1 MATES
6 SSFLSS
12 GGIITTDLGRSDS
25 GNSIVLQTDGK
36 IVVAGESTDDSDGG
50 FGVVRYNVDGSLD
63 TTFDGDGKVTT
74 GFGNR
79 KTKANS
85 VALQSDGKIV
95 VAGKALVSGGGDFAV
110 VRYNVDG
117 SLDKTFDGDGRIITD
132 FGAYEEAASVTVQSN
147 GKVLV
152 VGYTGVDGSGGGDF
166 VLVRYN
172 TDGSLDTTF
181 DGDGMVTTDLGDMAY
196 ANSVLVQSDG
206 KIVVIGDMVTDESG
220 GSDIVMVRYDTDGS
234 LDMSFGIGGKVVTDI
249 GYGDFAR
256 SAVMQDDGRIVVTG
270 RQYSSGGE
278 SGSEDVMVLRYN
290 TDGDLDTTFSLDGI
304 SIADFGEAEHP
315 RSVTLQTDGKIIVT
329 GYSAPPGSSG
339 DSDVMVVRYNTDGDL
354 DTTFSDDGVVKTKV
368 WDESSGNDV
377 VVQSDGMILV
387 AGSTENSG
395 DDEAHDFLLIRYN
408 ADGTFNDTLNG
419 TDGNDLLNGFDG
431 NDLLLGFEGNDTLI
445 GGAGNDT
452 LDGGSGADSMDGGIG
467 DDIYV
472 VNSSGDV
479 VTENADEGIDL
490 VQSSVSWTLGANVE
504 NLELTGMAN
513 TRGTGNDHDNR
524 ITGNSG
530 KNTLSGGV
538 GNDTLDGG
546 SGADS
551 MAGSI
556 GNDTYVVNYSLD
568 VVTEN
573 AGEGTDLVQ
582 SSTGWTLGANLENL
596 ELTGTAN
603 TRGTGNDLDNRITGN
618 SGKNTLVGGAG
629 NDTLDGGSGAD
640 NMAGGIGD
648 DTYVVNYSLDVVTE
662 NAGEGTDLVQSSTG
676 WTLGANV
683 EQLELT
689 GMANARGTGNE
700 LDNRITG
707 NIGSNMLAG
716 DAGKD
721 TLLGGAGNDTLD
733 GGTGADSMAG
743 GIGDDIYVVNYSL
756 DVVTEN
762 ADEGIDLVQSS
773 TGWTLGANLENLELT
788 GTANTRG
795 TGNDHDNRITGNSGK
810 NTLTG
815 GAGNDTLDGGTGAD
829 SMAGGIG
836 NDTYVVNYSL
846 DVVTE
851 NADEGVDLV
860 QSSVSWTLGANI
872 ENLELI
878 STGNT
883 RGTGNDL
890 NNRITGNIGKNTLVG
905 GAGNDTLDGGSGADS
920 MDGGIGDDIYVVNSS
935 GDVVTENADEGID
948 LVQSSISW
956 TLSPNVENLEL
967 TGTANARGTGND
979 LDNRITGNSG
989 KNTLVGGAG
998 NDTLDGGSGAD
1009 SMAGGIGDDAYVVNY
1024 SLDVVT
1030 EHADEG
1036 IDLVQS
1042 STGWTLGANVE
1053 HLELTGT
1060 ANTRGS
1066 GNDLDNRITGNS
1078 GQNIL
1083 TGGAGNDSLDGGDGD
1098 DIAVFSGNHEDYTI
1112 TYDEASFSY
1121 TVVDNIADRD
1131 GTDVVSFV
1139 ETFQFAD
1146 GTILAE
1152 DAITVNSDPVIS
1164 LPVELSFAS
1173 RLDYTTGRGPWS
1185 VTSADVNGDGYAD
1198 LITANSLE
1206 HSVSVLIN
1214 NKDGTFVNK
1223 VDYTVGPLPH
1233 SVISADVNGD
1243 GNPDLVT
1250 ANAYGNS
1257 VSVLIGNSD
1266 GSFADL
1272 VFYTTGSMP
1281 VSVISADVNGDGYAD
1296 LIVTNDSE
1304 DGSISVL
1311 TNNGDGSFAT
1321 KVDYATGKYP
1331 WSAASA
1337 DFDNDGHTDLVVGN
1351 NGSNTVSVLRNNG
1364 DGSFAAKVDYAT
1376 GNIPDSV
1383 TTVDVNGDGNADLVV
1398 AVTGSNYVS
1407 VMINNGDGF
1416 FASEVNYTTC
1426 SGPWYVTSTDLNGD
1440 GMADLVVGS
1449 GYEKGVSVLIN
1460 NGDGTFAEKIDYA
1473 MGFSAVSI
1481 ATADVNG
1488 DGKADLIVAKYYY
1501 DSVFVMTNTSQPA
1514 VTSFTEQTP
1523 VIVSSG
1529 IIVYDPEGDGEWDG
1543 GSLQVQITANPEVAD
1558 SLSLQTVNPGGNGIW
1573 LDTTANM
1580 LMAGGTEIGT
1590 ANAPAVNNGNVW
1602 SFTFN
1607 ANATNALVQEVARAI
1622 TFNNSSDIPGTADR
1636 SISFTAIDKS
1646 GASTSI
1652 EQTVTITPVNDVPVL
1667 SVYSGTVVTASE
1679 DTEAVITLD
1688 DLKAQGDE
1696 SDVDGSVDAFV
1707 IKSVTSGSLRIGTD
1721 VGSALAFDAATN
1733 NTIDETH
1740 QAYWT
1745 PEPNAN
1751 GPLDAFVTVAKDNE
1765 GAEST
1770 IAVPVTIDVTPVND
1784 APVAGEDY
1792 YSVEEDGVLT
1802 VAGPGLLANDYDP
1815 DGDEFIMHYYSWNKH
1830 PDHGTVTEI
1839 NGDGSFTYEPEADY
1853 NGTDT
1858 FEYIIYDYDAS
1869 GIYLLHDYGT
1879 VTIDVTPVNDAP
1891 VAGEDYYSVEED
1903 GVLTVA
1909 GPGLLANDYDPDGDE
1924 FIMHYYSWN
1933 KHPDHGTVTEINGD
1947 GSFTYEPEAD
1957 YNGTDTFEYII
1968 YDYDASGI
1976 YLLHDY
1982 GTVTIDVT
1990 PVNDAPVAGEDYYSV
2005 EEDGVLTVAGPGLLA
2020 NDYDPDGDEFIMHYY
2035 SWNKHPDHGT
2045 VTEINGDGS
2054 FTYEP
2059 EADYNGTDTFEYII
2073 YDYDASGIYLLH
2085 DYGTVTIDVTPVND
2099 APTFSI
2105 PAVGIVVTDFDYG
2118 DYAWGLSIQSDGK
2131 ILVSGSTANDFA
2143 VVRYNA
2149 DGSLDTTFSL
2159 DGIVTTDFG
2168 NLKVDKGYSMAVQSD
2183 GKILVVGDSYSGSS
2197 TTDFAIARYTVDGIL
2212 DTTFSGDG
2220 LVTTD
2225 FVNTDEI
2232 GYGVTLQNDGKILVA
2247 GDLMLSRDFFAT
2259 VRYNTDGS
2267 LDTTFSDDGLVITD
2281 FGSSYD
2287 YAQSV
2292 TMQSDGKILVA
2303 GCSNDKF
2310 ALIRYNPDG
2319 SLDSSFSDDGKV
2331 TTDFSGGDDGRSVIV
2346 QSDGKILVAGSSNGD
2361 FAIVR
2366 YNADGSLDADFGSG
2380 GKLTTDFSGGYDD
2393 GRSVTLQSDGKILLA
2408 GSVEISSQY
2417 DFGIARYNSDGT
2429 LDTTFSDDGKVNTD
2443 INGGTYDVATN
2454 VKVQSD
2460 GKIIVSGVSC
2470 KEGGSGTDFAL
2481 VRYNADGTLDASF
2494 GSANMRN
2501 TLNGWTE
2508 FTEYGIPVVLDSNV
2522 QIYDAEL
2529 AVADN
2534 YNGATLIL
2542 MRNGGANDE
2551 DQFSALSGGTLNA
2564 LTESGDL
2571 VIESTTIGTVTRNS
2585 GGFLELNFNSN
2596 ATQSLVNSALQQIA
2610 YSNGSQ
2616 YPPVYVEVEWVFYDG
2631 NTDNQGAGGALGVT
2645 GSTTVHIIDIPE
2657 LPPDPLLNNNRLHGT
2672 GGNGDDL
2679 LVFTWDAV
2687 IDGGDGVDTLIFNSG
2702 DNLDLSVYGSGSGS
2716 LMNIEILDLGVNG
2729 DHGISN
2735 ITVDEVSSMTS
2746 GNDLYILGE
2755 SGDSVM
2761 FADGWSKGESSDI
2774 NGINYNRYSSS
2785 SDGSIHVYVQSS
2797 VTDNTPPSGLT

>member
-1 MATES
+1 
-6 SSFLSS
+6 
-12 GGIITTDLGRSDS
+12 
-25 GNSIVLQTDGK
+25 
-36 IVVAGESTDDSDGG
+36 
-50 FGVVRYNVDGSLD
+50 
-63 TTFDGDGKVTT
+63 
-74 GFGNR
+74 
-79 KTKANS
+79 
-85 VALQSDGKIV
+85 
-95 VAGKALVSGGGDFAV
+95 
-110 VRYNVDG
+110 
-117 SLDKTFDGDGRIITD
+117 
-132 FGAYEEAASVTVQSN
+132 
-147 GKVLV
+147 
-152 VGYTGVDGSGGGDF
+152 
-166 VLVRYN
+166 
-172 TDGSLDTTF
+172 
-181 DGDGMVTTDLGDMAY
+181 
-196 ANSVLVQSDG
+196 
-206 KIVVIGDMVTDESG
+206 
-220 GSDIVMVRYDTDGS
+220 
-234 LDMSFGIGGKVVTDI
+234 
-249 GYGDFAR
+249 
-256 SAVMQDDGRIVVTG
+256 
-270 RQYSSGGE
+270 
-278 SGSEDVMVLRYN
+278 
-290 TDGDLDTTFSLDGI
+290 
-304 SIADFGEAEHP
+304 
-315 RSVTLQTDGKIIVT
+315 
-329 GYSAPPGSSG
+329 
-339 DSDVMVVRYNTDGDL
+339 
-354 DTTFSDDGVVKTKV
+354 
-368 WDESSGNDV
+368 
-377 VVQSDGMILV
+377 
-387 AGSTENSG
+387 
-395 DDEAHDFLLIRYN
+395 
-408 ADGTFNDTLNG
+408 
-419 TDGNDLLNGFDG
+419 
-431 NDLLLGFEGNDTLI
+431 
-445 GGAGNDT
+445 
-452 LDGGSGADSMDGGIG
+452 
-467 DDIYV
+467 
-472 VNSSGDV
+472 
-479 VTENADEGIDL
+479 
-490 VQSSVSWTLGANVE
+490 
-504 NLELTGMAN
+504 
-513 TRGTGNDHDNR
+513 
-524 ITGNSG
+524 
-530 KNTLSGGV
+530 
-538 GNDTLDGG
+538 
-546 SGADS
+546 
-551 MAGSI
+551 
-556 GNDTYVVNYSLD
+556 
-568 VVTEN
+568 
-573 AGEGTDLVQ
+573 
-582 SSTGWTLGANLENL
+582 
-596 ELTGTAN
+596 
-603 TRGTGNDLDNRITGN
+603 
-618 SGKNTLVGGAG
+618 
-629 NDTLDGGSGAD
+629 
-640 NMAGGIGD
+640 
-648 DTYVVNYSLDVVTE
+648 
-662 NAGEGTDLVQSSTG
+662 
-676 WTLGANV
+676 
-683 EQLELT
+683 
-689 GMANARGTGNE
+689 
-700 LDNRITG
+700 
-707 NIGSNMLAG
+707 
-716 DAGKD
+716 
-721 TLLGGAGNDTLD
+721 
-733 GGTGADSMAG
+733 
-743 GIGDDIYVVNYSL
+743 
-756 DVVTEN
+756 
-762 ADEGIDLVQSS
+762 
-773 TGWTLGANLENLELT
+773 
-788 GTANTRG
+788 
-795 TGNDHDNRITGNSGK
+795 
-810 NTLTG
+810 
-815 GAGNDTLDGGTGAD
+815 
-829 SMAGGIG
+829 
-836 NDTYVVNYSL
+836 
-846 DVVTE
+846 
-851 NADEGVDLV
+851 
-860 QSSVSWTLGANI
+860 
-872 ENLELI
+872 
-878 STGNT
+878 
-883 RGTGNDL
+883 
-890 NNRITGNIGKNTLVG
+890 
-905 GAGNDTLDGGSGADS
+905 
-920 MDGGIGDDIYVVNSS
+920 
-935 GDVVTENADEGID
+935 
-948 LVQSSISW
+948 
-956 TLSPNVENLEL
+956 
-967 TGTANARGTGND
+967 
-979 LDNRITGNSG
+979 
-989 KNTLVGGAG
+989 
-998 NDTLDGGSGAD
+998 
-1009 SMAGGIGDDAYVVNY
+1009 
-1024 SLDVVT
+1024 
-1030 EHADEG
+1030 
-1036 IDLVQS
+1036 
-1042 STGWTLGANVE
+1042 
-1053 HLELTGT
+1053 
-1060 ANTRGS
+1060 
-1066 GNDLDNRITGNS
+1066 
-1078 GQNIL
+1078 
-1083 TGGAGNDSLDGGDGD
+1083 
-1098 DIAVFSGNHEDYTI
+1098 
-1112 TYDEASFSY
+1112 
-1121 TVVDNIADRD
+1121 
-1131 GTDVVSFV
+1131 
-1139 ETFQFAD
+1139 
-1146 GTILAE
+1146 
-1152 DAITVNSDPVIS
+1152 
-1164 LPVELSFAS
+1164 
-1173 RLDYTTGRGPWS
+1173 
-1185 VTSADVNGDGYAD
+1185 
-1198 LITANSLE
+1198 
-1206 HSVSVLIN
+1206 
-1214 NKDGTFVNK
+1214 
-1223 VDYTVGPLPH
+1223 
-1233 SVISADVNGD
+1233 
-1243 GNPDLVT
+1243 
-1250 ANAYGNS
+1250 
-1257 VSVLIGNSD
+1257 
-1266 GSFADL
+1266 
-1272 VFYTTGSMP
+1272 
-1281 VSVISADVNGDGYAD
+1281 
-1296 LIVTNDSE
+1296 
-1304 DGSISVL
+1304 
-1311 TNNGDGSFAT
+1311 
-1321 KVDYATGKYP
+1321 
-1331 WSAASA
+1331 
-1337 DFDNDGHTDLVVGN
+1337 
-1351 NGSNTVSVLRNNG
+1351 
-1364 DGSFAAKVDYAT
+1364 
-1376 GNIPDSV
+1376 
-1383 TTVDVNGDGNADLVV
+1383 
-1398 AVTGSNYVS
+1398 
-1407 VMINNGDGF
+1407 MINNGDGF

-1721 VGSALAFDAATN
+1721 VGSALAFNAATN
-1733 NTIDETH
+1733 NIIDETH
-1740 QAYWT
+1740 RAYWT

-1770 IAVPVTIDVTPVND
+1770 IAVP
-1784 APVAGEDY
+1784 
-1792 YSVEEDGVLT
+1792 
-1802 VAGPGLLANDYDP
+1802 
-1815 DGDEFIMHYYSWNKH
+1815 
-1830 PDHGTVTEI
+1830 
-1839 NGDGSFTYEPEADY
+1839 
-1853 NGTDT
+1853 
-1858 FEYIIYDYDAS
+1858 
-1869 GIYLLHDYGT
+1869 
-1879 VTIDVTPVNDAP
+1879 
-1891 VAGEDYYSVEED
+1891 
-1903 GVLTVA
+1903 
-1909 GPGLLANDYDPDGDE
+1909 
-1924 FIMHYYSWN
+1924 
-1933 KHPDHGTVTEINGD
+1933 
-1947 GSFTYEPEAD
+1947 
-1957 YNGTDTFEYII
+1957 
-1968 YDYDASGI
+1968 
-1976 YLLHDY
+1976 
-1982 GTVTIDVT
+1982 VTIDVT

-2159 DGIVTTDFG
+2159 DGVVTTDFG
-2168 NLKVDKGYSMAVQSD
+2168 NQINDQSYGMAVQSD

-2197 TTDFAIARYTVDGIL
+2197 TTDFAIARYTVDGTL

-2225 FVNTDEI
+2225 FGDTGET

-2247 GDLMLSRDFFAT
+2247 GYLMLSRYFFAT

-2281 FGSSYD
+2281 VGSSYD

-2443 INGGTYDVATN
+2443 IDGGTYDVATN

-2460 GKIIVSGVSC
+2460 GKIIVSGVSW

-2596 ATQSLVNSALQQIA
+2596 ATQSLVNSALQQIE

-2645 GSTTVHIIDIPE
+2645 GSTTVHIIDMPE

-2735 ITVDEVSSMTS
+2735 ITVDAVSSMTS